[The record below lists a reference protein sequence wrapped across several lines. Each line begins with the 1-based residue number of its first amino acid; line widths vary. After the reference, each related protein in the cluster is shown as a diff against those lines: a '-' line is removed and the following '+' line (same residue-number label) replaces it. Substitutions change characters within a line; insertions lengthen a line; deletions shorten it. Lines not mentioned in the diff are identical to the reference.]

1 MSIIHCDACRKPVDT
16 DLVDMERFPVGDD
29 DSIQLCPA
37 CAAEWFAD
45 QHAEMTA
52 ARRDYDI
59 APLSE
64 RNPEQYRQDMI
75 AAGRGHLL
83 AEFWGQ

>member
-16 DLVDMERFPVGDD
+16 DLVDMERFPVGED
-29 DSIQLCPA
+29 DSFQLCPV
-37 CAAEWFAD
+37 CAEAELAN
-45 QHAEMTA
+45 QEATMA
-52 ARRDYDI
+52 ASWREYTI

-75 AAGRGHLL
+75 DAGRAHLL
-83 AEFWGQ
+83 AEFWGR